1 MIRQDNYILIQGW
14 MVSDLKLK
22 GNELSVFAIIYGFS
36 QTTNQYYSGGIEY
49 LAEWVNST
57 RQGVMKNLKSLLN
70 KGFIEAKK
78 DGKYIKYRVPEH
90 VNKVYLIGKQ
100 SLLETGKQSLH
111 NNIIYNNTNIIN
123 NIIVYLNEK
132 TGCNFRSTTPK
143 TKALI
148 NARLKEGFNYDD
160 FKKVIN
166 NKTFEWK
173 DNAKM
178 ARYLRPETLFGTKFE
193 SYLNERSTEQLP
205 EWFGKDIQKKESELS
220 YEQQRELDE
229 IEREAYKS

>member
-1 MIRQDNYILIQGW
+1 M
-14 MVSDLKLK
+14 
-22 GNELSVFAIIYGFS
+22 
-36 QTTNQYYSGGIEY
+36 
-49 LAEWVNST
+49 
-57 RQGVMKNLKSLLN
+57 
-70 KGFIEAKK
+70 
-78 DGKYIKYRVPEH
+78 
-90 VNKVYLIGKQ
+90 
-100 SLLETGKQSLH
+100 
-111 NNIIYNNTNIIN
+111 
-123 NIIVYLNEK
+123 
-132 TGCNFRSTTPK
+132 
-143 TKALI
+143 I

-166 NKTFEWK
+166 NKTCEWK

-178 ARYLRPETLFGTKFE
+178 SRYLRPETLFGTKFE